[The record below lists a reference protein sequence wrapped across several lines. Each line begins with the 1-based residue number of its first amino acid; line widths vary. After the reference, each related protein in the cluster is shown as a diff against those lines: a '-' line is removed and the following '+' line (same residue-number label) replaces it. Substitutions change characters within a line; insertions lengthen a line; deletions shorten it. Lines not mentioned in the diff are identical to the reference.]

1 MATATDRQSVK
12 PTAAMVL
19 LRERAQGQ
27 SLCVGKDKARA
38 LREERFL
45 VLPV

>member
-1 MATATDRQSVK
+1 MATVIDRQSVK
-12 PTAAMVL
+12 LTAATVL

-27 SLCVGKDKARA
+27 SLCVGKDKAWA